1 MRRDRIHCKAV
12 AQSKEAET
20 ANTPR
25 GISLFRASLC
35 SLGRGVGKRAWPS
48 GRHLPD
54 ALLAAIAVAVYL
66 NTLSF
71 DFAYDDI
78 PFVVDNPAVHSL
90 GNVARFF
97 VAPVFHG
104 VLYRPVTFLSFAVD
118 YAIAG
123 LRPGL
128 FHAGNV
134 ALHAGVSV
142 LLYRVLRGVAPA
154 AAWLAAALFA
164 VTPLH
169 TEVVAN
175 IASRSELLAAFFG
188 LLAIDAA
195 GLHQHSA
202 GAGPGRRQAM
212 RAALSGTLFLL
223 ALLAKE
229 SAVAVPALAITLAWG
244 NRRGD
249 TAAAASR
256 ALGKGVGLAS
266 RLARQAR
273 AVPLPLWGMAAALAA
288 YLALRLHALGH
299 IQWPPF
305 VMLDNPLRFSDLAT
319 RVRTALMILGQ
330 NLALS
335 FVPWRLSAD
344 YTFPQT
350 PLILKWLDG
359 RFLTWTGL
367 LAASAGAALA
377 LRRST
382 PNIAR
387 GLAWW
392 LAAMLPLSNLITTI
406 GVIRAERLL
415 YLASAGAC
423 LAAAEMLICLKPAR
437 LRSAAVLIALL
448 VVLLS
453 WHAAHRNLVWR
464 NQTAIVESTARDAPL
479 SIRARYNL
487 ADHLLLGG
495 NCRAAVPHFQR
506 MLATYPELATY
517 PAFGG
522 SRFRLAAC
530 LEKLGDLEAAELL
543 YREVFRGNLGDR
555 RQAQILAAVCE
566 KRGDW
571 HCVAGTLREF
581 LDANREGARDA
592 SAWLAL
598 GNALVRSGRPA
609 EAQGAYRRS
618 LELKESPVV
627 HFNLAGALV
636 NLGRLT
642 AATQQYR
649 AAEQGGMRG
658 EEVYVDWAAT
668 EERAGKHAVARQIAA
683 RGLIRYP
690 ASAPLQRLA
699 RH

>member
-1 MRRDRIHCKAV
+1 MTPG
-12 AQSKEAET
+12 KEAET
-20 ANTPR
+20 ANTRR
-25 GISLFRASLC
+25 GVSLFRASVC
-35 SLGRGVGKRAWPS
+35 SLGRGVGKRAWLS

-71 DFAYDDI
+71 DFAGDDFL
-78 PFVVDNPAVHSL
+78 FVVDTPAVHSL
-90 GNVARFF
+90 GDVARFF
-97 VAPVFHG
+97 VVPVFHDI
-104 VLYRPVTFLSFAVD
+104 LYRPLTFLSFAMD
-118 YAIAG
+118 QAIAG
-123 LRPGL
+123 PRPWF

-175 IASRSELLAAFFG
+175 VVSRSELLAAFFG
-188 LLAIDAA
+188 LLAIAAA
-195 GLHQHSA
+195 GLDECGA
-202 GAGPGRRQAM
+202 GVGPGRRQAM
-212 RAALSGTLFLL
+212 RAALSGALFLL

-229 SAVAVPALAITLAWG
+229 SAVAVPVLAITLAWG

-249 TAAAASR
+249 TAAAASG
-256 ALGKGVGLAS
+256 ALGEGVGWAS

-288 YLALRLHALGH
+288 YLALRFYVLGR
-299 IQWPPF
+299 IQWAPTGL
-305 VMLDNPLRFSDLAT
+305 LDNPLRFSDLAT

-350 PLILKWLDG
+350 PLIMRWLDG

-367 LAASAGAALA
+367 LAASVGAALA
-377 LRRST
+377 WRRSR

-392 LAAMLPLSNLITTI
+392 LAAMLPLSNLIITI
-406 GVIRAERLL
+406 GTIRAERLL

-423 LAAAEMLICLKPAR
+423 LTAAEMLICLTPAR
-437 LRSAAVLIALL
+437 RRSAAVLIALL
-448 VVLLS
+448 MVLLS
-453 WHAAHRNLVWR
+453 WHTAHRNLVWR
-464 NQTAIVESTARDAPL
+464 NRTTIVESAFQDAPL
-479 SIRARYNL
+479 SIQARCNL
-487 ADHLLLGG
+487 ADHFVLVG

-506 MLATYPELATY
+506 VLATFPQLATYPL
-517 PAFGG
+517 FGVL
-522 SRFRLAAC
+522 RLRLAGC
-530 LEKLGDLEAAELL
+530 LEKVGDLEAAELQ
-543 YREVFRGNLGDR
+543 YREVFRRNLGDR
-555 RQAQILAAVCE
+555 RLAQVLAAVCE

-571 HCVAGTLREF
+571 HCVADTLREF
-581 LDANREGARDA
+581 LGASREGSRDA

-609 EAQGAYRRS
+609 EAEAAYRRS
-618 LELKESPVV
+618 LELKEWPVV

-642 AATQQYR
+642 AATEQYR
-649 AAEQGGMRG
+649 AAEQGGMRS

-668 EERAGKHAVARQIAA
+668 EERAGKHAVARQIAV
-683 RGLIRYP
+683 RGLISYP

-699 RH
+699 RR